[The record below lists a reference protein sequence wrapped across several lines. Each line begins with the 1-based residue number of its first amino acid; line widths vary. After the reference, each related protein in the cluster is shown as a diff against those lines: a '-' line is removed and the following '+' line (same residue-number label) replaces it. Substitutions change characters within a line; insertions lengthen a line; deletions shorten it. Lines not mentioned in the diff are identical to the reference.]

1 MKSARYS
8 VPLFGMVC
16 HSSDETQGE
25 TFSLSG
31 SASRRAA
38 TKQVISS
45 EVIQPRVS

>member
-1 MKSARYS
+1 MKSTSYS
-8 VPLFGMVC
+8 VLLFGLVC

-38 TKQVISS
+38 TK
-45 EVIQPRVS
+45 